1 MKADNK
7 TNSMETIGVRVDGAL
22 KKAAE
27 ELFASRGS
35 DLSKEIRKFLRRS
48 LQRSQDAYY
57 CRPKQVSKVMGGI
70 QLGDTHRLQVV
81 SKKTHVDC

>member
-1 MKADNK
+1 MKAKKK
-7 TNSMETIGVRVDGAL
+7 TNTVETIGVRVDGGL

-27 ELFASRGS
+27 ELFAARGS

-48 LQRSQDAYY
+48 LQRSQEARY
-57 CRPKQVSKVMGGI
+57 CRPKEVSKVMGGI

-81 SKKTHVDC
+81 SRKTHVDC